1 MVGES
6 GGAFWGVTA
15 AGEDG
20 KARIFGEGWI
30 GLGELAEEEL
40 RTLGGFNP
48 LGMMTV
54 GAETEPG
61 VEFGR

>member
-6 GGAFWGVTA
+6 GGGFWGVTA

-20 KARIFGEGWI
+20 EARVFGEGWI
-30 GLGELAEEEL
+30 GLGEQAEEEL
-40 RTLGGFNP
+40 GALGGFNHP
-48 LGMMTV
+48 GVVTI
-54 GAETEPG
+54 GAETEPR